1 MKISSTQLQLYNQN
15 DIKKVKHDFPIIKL
29 LSDESLKNLV
39 IIYYNNRWK
48 I

>member
-1 MKISSTQLQLYNQN
+1 MKTSPTQLQLYNQN

-29 LSDESLKNLV
+29 LSEQSLRNLL
-39 IIYYNNRWK
+39 IIYNNNRWK